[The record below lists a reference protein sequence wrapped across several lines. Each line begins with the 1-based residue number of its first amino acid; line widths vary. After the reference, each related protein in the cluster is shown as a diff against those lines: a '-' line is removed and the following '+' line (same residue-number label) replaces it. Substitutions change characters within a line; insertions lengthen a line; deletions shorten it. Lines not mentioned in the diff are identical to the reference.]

1 MRAATIIVAVVL
13 VTLSPAVQAGDYRSR
28 SDQYDNVG
36 SGRSSDTPV
45 QGMTPWSNGN
55 SDATTYRD
63 AATGRVTGY
72 DNHTSTSTIQLGPDG
87 RFDGIIVQPN
97 RQLGRPGR

>member
-1 MRAATIIVAVVL
+1 MRTATLIVAMAL
-13 VTLSPAVQAGDYRSR
+13 VTLSPAVQADSNKS
-28 SDQYDNVG
+28 SDRYGSVG

-72 DNHTSTSTIQLGPDG
+72 DNHTSTSTIQRAPNG
-87 RFDGIIVQPN
+87 RFDGIIIQPN
-97 RQLGRPGR
+97 RQLGGSGR